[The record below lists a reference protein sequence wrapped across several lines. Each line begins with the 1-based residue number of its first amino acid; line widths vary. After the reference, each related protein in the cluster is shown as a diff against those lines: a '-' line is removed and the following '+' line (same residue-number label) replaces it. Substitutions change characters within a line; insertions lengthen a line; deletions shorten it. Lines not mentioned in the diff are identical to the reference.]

1 MIKFDTIELTNK
13 DSESSVTSN
22 NLDSSARETIDL
34 NLLSM
39 KSDLKT
45 SNEDK
50 APEIHMNFLH
60 AIETCEGS
68 QTNQVTIKKL
78 RKKGSC
84 LTSNK

>member
-22 NLDSSARETIDL
+22 NLDTSARETIDL

-45 SNEDK
+45 SNEDE
-50 APEIHMNFLH
+50 APEIYMNFLH
-60 AIETCEGS
+60 AIEACEGS
-68 QTNQVTIKKL
+68 QTNSK
-78 RKKGSC
+78 
-84 LTSNK
+84 